1 MGCYEDQRHNKPR
14 LSCCWVNHAGVT
26 AFRHRR
32 EEAKAAVK
40 QENIARLEAR
50 LVAKERKGE
59 EKAEREKR
67 KLEKM
72 AAKEAKASKQQ
83 KKVVLKAIARLVW
96 ENGCLFDPIAMGKK
110 HKEAEEARHM
120 TVARRKNNFNYCYN
134 T

>member
-1 MGCYEDQRHNKPR
+1 MGWDATRTKDTTSLVLNQHR
-14 LSCCWVNHAGVT
+14 CCWVNHAGVT

-83 KKVVLKAIARLVW
+83 KKVVLKAI
-96 ENGCLFDPIAMGKK
+96 GKK
-110 HKEAEEARHM
+110 AVSLTQSRWG
-120 TVARRKNNFNYCYN
+120 RSIRKPKKLA